1 MKTYTLVAGQF
12 AEFIL
17 TRESSETQNDDVN
30 CGNTSLI
37 EDMNDI
43 FNYPCISTVHIIILC
58 FTVRIVK
65 RAPLEHQILL

>member
-1 MKTYTLVAGQF
+1 MKTYTLAAGQF

-17 TRESSETQNDDVN
+17 THESSTQSDDVN

-43 FNYPCISTVHIIILC
+43 FH
-58 FTVRIVK
+58 
-65 RAPLEHQILL
+65 

>member
-1 MKTYTLVAGQF
+1 MKTYTLGAGQF

-17 TRESSETQNDDVN
+17 THESSETQSDDVN

-37 EDMNDI
+37 EDMNDT
-43 FNYPCISTVHIIILC
+43 FKYTISAVHIIILC